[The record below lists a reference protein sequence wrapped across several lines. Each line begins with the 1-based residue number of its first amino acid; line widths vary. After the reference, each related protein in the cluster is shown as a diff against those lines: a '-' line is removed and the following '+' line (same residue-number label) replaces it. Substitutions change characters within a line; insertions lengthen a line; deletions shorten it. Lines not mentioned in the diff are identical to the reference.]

1 MSEPTAGAA
10 GPAAGSGIIEVVMPL
25 SGAVLQWR
33 AADGAYRVLLP
44 AAAKDSSWH
53 RSSGSTD
60 LGIAADGEVWRQPS
74 WLVGW
79 GELPAG
85 EKIEVLRTDATPVP
99 VAVAVAGRA
108 WICEWIGE
116 GEPVTVWYDDG
127 FPQTLRIPR
136 PSALG

>member
-1 MSEPTAGAA
+1 V
-10 GPAAGSGIIEVVMPL
+10 GSGIIEVVMPL

-53 RSSGSTD
+53 PSSGSTD